1 MFKTAWKNKA
11 KAEATSTKKRKG
23 VAEAEIAGVEVA
35 AAEVHG
41 VPVEVAE
48 VDDVEVEDHEAVQ
61 ELLELEVAE
70 AQRWVADVTNSFV
83 RPQAKSMAAPP
94 DLIMAHCDRVESTGM
109 GA

>member
-23 VAEAEIAGVEVA
+23 VAEAEIAGVQ
-35 AAEVHG
+35 
-41 VPVEVAE
+41 VEVAE

-94 DLIMAHCDRVESTGM
+94 DLIKAHCDRVESTGM

>member
-23 VAEAEIAGVEVA
+23 VAEAEIAGVQ
-35 AAEVHG
+35 
-41 VPVEVAE
+41 VEVAE